1 MILVA
6 SAVYRPLQNVKL
18 PNSALSGKR
27 ELRRVSFK
35 IYISIFT
42 LCSIFSF
49 EIVLTKRNKLND
61 FRVSRDSYV
70 TVRIHSLINIDLGGA
85 VVALKLPIC
94 PIMLFITK

>member
-6 SAVYRPLQNVKL
+6 SVYRPLQNVKL

-49 EIVLTKRNKLND
+49 EIVLTKRNKQND
-61 FRVSRDSYV
+61 FRASRDSYV
-70 TVRIHSLINIDLGGA
+70 TVRNHSLINVDLGVT
-85 VVALKLPIC
+85 VVALELPIC
-94 PIMLFITK
+94 LIMLFITK